1 MRIKLFESF
10 SEFNRDIKNMED
22 ILVGLSD
29 DSKINA
35 KVESGNNYI
44 EILFNTIGD
53 DEDYLRDY
61 EVDDFFKLV
70 DVSEYIYTIID
81 YMNEV
86 HNNIS
91 IIYFAT
97 DPAGDPVDIKELT
110 QEIIEKVDST
120 FVFINNDGDQSS
132 GLVFLSVKINF
143 NDDN

>member
-10 SEFNRDIKNMED
+10 SEFNRDIKNIQD

-29 DSKINA
+29 GSKINV

-61 EVDDFFKLV
+61 ELDDFFKLV

-81 YMNEV
+81 YTNEV

-91 IIYFAT
+91 IIYSAT

-110 QEIIEKVDST
+110 QEIIEKVDNT
-120 FVFINNDGDQSS
+120 FVFINSDGDESS
-132 GLVFLSVKINF
+132 GLVFLSVKIKF

>member
-10 SEFNRDIKNMED
+10 SEFNRDTKNMED
-22 ILVGLSD
+22 ILTGLFD

-35 KVESGNNYI
+35 EVESGNNYI
-44 EILFNTIGD
+44 EIIFNTIGD

-61 EVDDFFKLV
+61 ELDDFFKLV

-91 IIYFAT
+91 IIYSAT

-110 QEIIEKVDST
+110 QEIIEKVDNT
-120 FVFINNDGDQSS
+120 FVFINSDGDESS
-132 GLVFLSVKINF
+132 GLVFLSVKIKF
-143 NDDN
+143 NDNN